1 MKNDFFGS
9 ASTGCL
15 AESTTKWY
23 NLETREFCP
32 KLLRSEENRSMPPV
46 DRARRR
52 RLKKSILKHKMVLEP
67 ILCNSELRIKNGE
80 NRWNIVNE
88 CWDEGINITVGI
100 TINPLLDKFKTS
112 KENREIIIDLQEGT
126 VWSPLDRLKSL
137 SEDSNEYAENILHFA
152 FEPVQFTSK
161 GIFGIRNSMVAF
173 GRNPNDFDTLPYVCG
188 LEEYNTG
195 KKIFEETS
203 KLLNMGVKD
212 GDKANNWTEAFIKAW
227 RRIRT
232 NDHTLLRENEDGE
245 RLNFTKETEVLNN
258 YINDLGLDY
267 IGAHWRNF
275 ADKAYSSG
283 KVGRWAGVL
292 EDVIISCYNYK
303 YKIKV

>member
-1 MKNDFFGS
+1 MKKNLFDS
-9 ASTGCL
+9 ASIRCL
-15 AESTTKWY
+15 AESTTRWY

-32 KLLRSEENRSMPPV
+32 VIYNKENRRILPEE
-46 DRARRR
+46 RAKRR
-52 RLKKSILKHKMVLEP
+52 RLEKSIRKYGMVLQP
-67 ILCNSELRIKNGE
+67 VLCNSKGE
-80 NRWNIVNE
+80 AYDGERRFRVVHDLWE
-88 CWDEGINITVGI
+88 EGIDVAIPV

-112 KENREIIIDLQEGT
+112 AEKRSVLIALQEGT
-126 VWSPLDRLKSL
+126 AWTPLDKLTALKR
-137 SEDSNEYAENILHFA
+137 DGNEYAENILHFA

-161 GIFGIRNSMVAF
+161 GIFGNRNAMAAM

-188 LEEYNTG
+188 FEEYNTG
-195 KKIFEETS
+195 KQIFEETS

-232 NDHTLLRENEDGE
+232 NDPTLCREDENGD
-245 RLNFTKETEVLNN
+245 RTVIDTKALNSM
-258 YINDLGLDY
+258 IDDLGLDY

-283 KVGRWAGVL
+283 KMGRWAGVL
-292 EDVIISCYNYK
+292 EDVIVNSYNYK
-303 YKIKV
+303 YKVKE

>member
-1 MKNDFFGS
+1 MAKVKFDS
-9 ASTGCL
+9 ASIRCL

-23 NLETREFCP
+23 DLNTREFCP
-32 KLLRSEENRSMPPV
+32 KVLHIDENRDTAPAE
-46 DRARRR
+46 RAKRR
-52 RLKKSILKHKMVLEP
+52 RLEKSIRNYGMALEP
-67 ILCNSELRIKNGE
+67 VMCNSLNEAFNGWH
-80 NRWNIVNE
+80 RWVIANK
-88 CWDEGINITVGI
+88 CWDEGINVVIGV
-100 TINPLLDKFKTS
+100 TINPLLDRFKTS
-112 KENREIIIDLQEGT
+112 EEKRQAIITLQEGT
-126 VWSPLDRLKSL
+126 PWSPFDKLVSLKKAG
-137 SEDSNEYAENILHFA
+137 NEYAENILHFA
-152 FEPVQFTSK
+152 FEPVEFTSK
-161 GIFGIRNSMVAF
+161 GIFGIRNTMAAF

-195 KKIFEETS
+195 KRIFEETS

-245 RLNFTKETEVLNN
+245 RLNFTKETEALNN
-258 YINDLGLDY
+258 YIDDLGLDY

-283 KVGRWAGVL
+283 KMGRWAGVL
-292 EDVIISCYNYK
+292 EDVIVNSYNYK
-303 YKIKV
+303 YKVKA